1 MKFGINHYV
10 TEDNWYE
17 GFFIPKNTIIMIN
30 SWALN
35 YDEDVFPN
43 PEKVGPNPLDELTIV
58 RAGTI
63 HKPQVV
69 SRRICC
75 NS

>member
-1 MKFGINHYV
+1 V

-35 YDEDVFPN
+35 YDEEVFPN
-43 PEKVGPNPLDELTIV
+43 PEKVGL
-58 RAGTI
+58 I
-63 HKPQVV
+63 H
-69 SRRICC
+69 SM
-75 NS
+75 N